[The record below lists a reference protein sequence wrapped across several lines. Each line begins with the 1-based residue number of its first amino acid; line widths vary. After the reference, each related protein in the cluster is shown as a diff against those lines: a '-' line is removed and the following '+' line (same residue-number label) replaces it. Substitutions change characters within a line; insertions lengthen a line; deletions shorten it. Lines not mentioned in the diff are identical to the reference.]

1 MQSDC
6 FLSNKINHHE
16 TSGESFNLS
25 EPQFLHHLPYLFKE
39 GSCLDLGFPKLY
51 LAKFL
56 GVGWGKFPCYLCLE
70 NLAFSMHHL
79 GESRHTWKGQFFFL
93 STQHLFILFPATS
106 CGIYLGTHHSSL
118 SVHVD
123 SVGLISTHLFYPAL
137 NMTRDIESKSRVP
150 SQMMVVDWEEKE
162 GYDLKSE

>member
-1 MQSDC
+1 MPGQKNQDSVDRQLEPTMQSDC

-25 EPQFLHHLPYLFKE
+25 ELQYLHRLPYLFKE

-51 LAKFL
+51 LAKLL

-79 GESRHTWKGQFFFL
+79 GESRHTWKGQFFFFEHPVSIHPISSNFL
-93 STQHLFILFPATS
+93 WYLFGNSPFF
-106 CGIYLGTHHSSL
+106 SL
-118 SVHVD
+118 SPCRFSGVD
-123 SVGLISTHLFYPAL
+123 FHPPLLPSTKHD
-137 NMTRDIESKSRVP
+137 T
-150 SQMMVVDWEEKE
+150 
-162 GYDLKSE
+162 